1 MGRLDTDFFF
11 LKMDWVGD
19 AELKAMGDGREGMA
33 SVLDDGVWGVKRW
46 WGRSQEEESPRERR
60 GRLRAVNT
68 ARVDQRGAATRR
80 GQII

>member
-33 SVLDDGVWGVKRW
+33 SVLDDGV
-46 WGRSQEEESPRERR
+46 
-60 GRLRAVNT
+60 
-68 ARVDQRGAATRR
+68 
-80 GQII
+80 